1 MQAADKNPGVGRLQ
15 HHLAVLSRPNILQQL
30 FYYSKSLVS
39 VEPFTNARSSIQV
52 VLFRPLL
59 RPEGPPQI
67 EHFPALLIGFV
78 TAHGVLFTRGML
90 STFLANARFFL
101 QNLDSFIGQVGAH
114 FREQGAQ
121 ISLISIA
128 AIFDFG
134 QPDARI
140 PKLFDG
146 ETTQA
151 LSPSDRVS
159 KARVYWEAAPD
170 SQKASERRDKT
181 PFDVNFKD
189 TDQVVSYASFLA
201 FSTLRVVLSQ
211 SGNNHILP
219 ALHVYLAFLWAAAL
233 VPETLWFETDIE
245 PLRRGDFPMGEAGT
259 NKQLPEDFYIRGYSW
274 SRLYYPQDF
283 FVDMPDEEARAPHCR
298 VGSLD
303 HSIKI
308 GSAIRIRGYTK
319 EEMCFVWYYRVD
331 LGKTWKEVQR
341 CFNRHFYH
349 RGCPGRSIPSL
360 QAKFYRFIKKK
371 KCPTVLEQR
380 RLRDGELEGCRSRN
394 DGLPAL
400 IFGVFFPMFRCPG
413 PQILALRQRTRRL

>member
-39 VEPFTNARSSIQV
+39 VEPFR
-52 VLFRPLL
+52 
-59 RPEGPPQI
+59 
-67 EHFPALLIGFV
+67 FV
-78 TAHGVLFTRGML
+78 TAHGVLFTGGVI
-90 STFLANARFFL
+90 F
-101 QNLDSFIGQVGAH
+101 GAH
-114 FREQGAQ
+114 FRGQGAQ
-121 ISLISIA
+121 ISRISIA

-159 KARVYWEAAPD
+159 KARAYWEAAPD

-201 FSTLRVVLSQ
+201 FSTLRVILSQ

-233 VPETLWFETDIE
+233 VPESMLYFQADVPWTLLCANLNLALWFETDIE

-283 FVDMPDEEARAPHCR
+283 FVDMPDEEARYIEMPSFIITRARRCIWL
-298 VGSLD
+298 GL
-303 HSIKI
+303 
-308 GSAIRIRGYTK
+308 RIA
-319 EEMCFVWYYRVD
+319 
-331 LGKTWKEVQR
+331 EVSQGNYQR
-341 CFNRHFYH
+341 
-349 RGCPGRSIPSL
+349 
-360 QAKFYRFIKKK
+360 
-371 KCPTVLEQR
+371 
-380 RLRDGELEGCRSRN
+380 
-394 DGLPAL
+394 
-400 IFGVFFPMFRCPG
+400 
-413 PQILALRQRTRRL
+413 